1 MASTGEDLELRAQ
14 EFGVENL
21 HPTLAKNFKA
31 NNQQWAQEIQSLY
44 EINFVNLMRKTNSEV
59 IVCDTDGLTEA
70 QVSTQILDRIRLFD
84 TNSI

>member
-1 MASTGEDLELRAQ
+1 VASTGQDLELRAQ
-14 EFGVENL
+14 EFGVKNL
-21 HPTLAKNFKA
+21 HPTLAENFKA

-44 EINFVNLMRKTNSEV
+44 DINFVNLIREANSEV

-70 QVSTQILDRIRLFD
+70 QVSTQILERIRLFD